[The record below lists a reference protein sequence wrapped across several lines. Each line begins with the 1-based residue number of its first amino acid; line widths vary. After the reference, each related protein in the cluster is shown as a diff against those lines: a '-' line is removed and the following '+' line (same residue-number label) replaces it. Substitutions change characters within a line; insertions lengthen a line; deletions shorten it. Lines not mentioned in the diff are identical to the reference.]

1 MSADP
6 SHHLPL
12 APAQFHVLVA
22 LSDGDRHGYAIMQ
35 AVEEASGG
43 VVRMGPA
50 TVYGTLQRLTDIG
63 LVEEV
68 TGSAEPDG
76 DKRRRYFRLTGLGRA
91 VCIAEADRLSGL
103 ARMAHANLR
112 PGLA

>member
-1 MSADP
+1 MSAE
-6 SHHLPL
+6 SSQHLPL

-68 TGSAEPDG
+68 PASAESDG
-76 DKRRRYFRLTGLGRA
+76 NKRRRCFRLTGLGRA